1 MNEDATTYRAFIS
14 YSHTDKASAT
24 WLHRALEGY
33 RIPSKLVGHVTDEGE
48 VPARLTPIFRDR
60 DELPAAGDLSDEL
73 RKALGHSRFLIVIA
87 SPAAAKSRWVDEEVR
102 QFKRL
107 HGEGRVLALI
117 ASGRPGSGDA
127 EECFPPSMRF
137 KLDGH
142 GHATDVPAEPIAA
155 DLREGGDGKRLAK
168 LKLVAGLTG
177 LPLDALVR
185 REAVRR
191 QRRLII
197 VAALAIV
204 LAIAMSV
211 LALLAL
217 RGQAEAQ
224 RQRAEA
230 DGLVEYMLTDLRD
243 KLEPV
248 GRLEIFDS
256 VGQRA
261 LTYYAKQDINALDAD
276 ALGRRARALHLVG
289 EVRELRGNT
298 EDALEAFKQAERTTA
313 ELLARNPDD
322 TQQIFDHAQSVYWVG
337 YIDWQRKQLDEAERR
352 FREYDRLAGRLV
364 ALEPGKQEWQ
374 IEKSNALTNLG
385 VLFQERQRYGEAATN
400 FRLALAASET
410 LAKADPANRDLQ
422 YSLAQ
427 AHAWLADA
435 LRSSWD
441 FTAATRERENELA
454 VYQAMLAVDSR
465 DAKAREGKSVAL
477 SLIAQLQLLAGD
489 HESARSS
496 AHTAHDTITAL
507 AAEDPDNKLWQEL
520 VVSISNQLTEALLLS
535 GQWEE
540 ADRMNRQAVQRAAA
554 LVASDPTVKSWRTGP
569 LMTARWMQIAL
580 RFALDERAA
589 ARSQIQRF
597 NSDFSADRDVEK
609 GGPRTPWIMVLA
621 MEALDRKAAGDS
633 RSAEA
638 QVAAVR
644 ALMPDPPQPREQAVL
659 RYLETELGLN
669 PIDSHLPPD
678 DAPAPAQGSGYTP
691 GVFLHPAKGS

>member
-1 MNEDATTYRAFIS
+1 MNQDATAYRAFIS
-14 YSHTDKASAT
+14 YSHSDKASAT
-24 WLHRALEGY
+24 WLHRTLESY
-33 RIPSKLVGHVTDEGE
+33 RIPSKLVGHVTEEGE
-48 VPARLTPIFRDR
+48 VPARLVPIFRDR

-87 SPAAAKSRWVDEEVR
+87 SPAAAQSRWVDEEVR

-127 EECFPPSMRF
+127 EECFPPSMHF
-137 KLDGH
+137 KLDADGN
-142 GHATDVPAEPIAA
+142 TTTVPAEPIAA

-191 QRRLII
+191 QRRLVV
-197 VAALAIV
+197 VAAFAIV
-204 LAIAMSV
+204 LAIAMSA
-211 LALLAL
+211 LALMAL

-230 DGLVEYMLTDLRD
+230 DGLVEFMLTDLRD

-261 LTYYAKQDINALDAD
+261 LTYYARQDINALDAD

-298 EDALEAFKQAERTTA
+298 EAALDAFKQAERTTA

-337 YIDWQRKQLDEAERR
+337 YIHWQRKQLDEAERR
-352 FREYDRLAGRLV
+352 FREYDRLAARLV
-364 ALEPGKQEWQ
+364 ALEPGNPDWQ
-374 IEKSNALTNLG
+374 NERASALSNLG
-385 VLFQERQRYGEAATN
+385 VLFHQRQRYTEAATN
-400 FRLALAASET
+400 FQMALATSRT
-410 LAKADPANRDLQ
+410 LARADPSNRDLQ

-427 AHAWLADA
+427 SHAWLADA
-435 LRSSWD
+435 LQGSWN

-454 VYQAMLAVDSR
+454 VYQAMLAVDPR

-477 SLIAQLQLLAGD
+477 SMLSELQLLAGD
-489 HESARSS
+489 LESARTS
-496 AHTAHDTITAL
+496 ANAALSTITDL
-507 AAEDPDNKLWQEL
+507 VKQDPENKLWQAL
-520 VVSISNQLTEALLLS
+520 ALSTSNQLTEALLLS
-535 GQWEE
+535 EQWEKAGQLNRE
-540 ADRMNRQAVQRAAA
+540 ALQRAQS
-554 LVASDPTVKSWRTGP
+554 LVDMDPTVESWRNRG
-569 LMTARWMQIAL
+569 LMPARWMQIAITFGM
-580 RFALDERAA
+580 RDRAA
-589 ARSQIQRF
+589 ARAQIVRF
-597 NSDFSADRDVEK
+597 NSDFATDRDIDKE
-609 GGPRTPWIMVLA
+609 GPRTPWVMVLA
-621 MEALDRKAAGDS
+621 MDALDRKAAGDS
-633 RSAEA
+633 SMAET
-638 QVAAVR
+638 QIAAVR

-659 RYLETELGLN
+659 RYLETEIG
-669 PIDSHLPPD
+669 STLPPD
-678 DAPAPAQGSGYTP
+678 DAPAPTPGSGYNP
-691 GVFLHPAKGS
+691 GVFLQTAKGS